1 VLRVGVVGA
10 AGRMGRTTLGA
21 VQEADDLE
29 LVCAVDPAAAGQ
41 DLSDLAE
48 GRMPALAVA
57 AGLDALEAADCD
69 VAVDFTSS
77 AGIGERLEWFAR
89 HGVHA
94 VVGTSG
100 IPATVLARAAE
111 LFAATPANAIIAP
124 NFALG
129 AALLTKFCE
138 LAAPV
143 MDGVEIVELHHDG
156 KADAPSGTALHTAER
171 IAEARL
177 AAMAGPFAADPT
189 TEVTLEGSRGGLGP
203 AGIRIHA
210 VRLPGLVAHEEVI
223 FGAAGQTLTI
233 RHDSFDRRSFM
244 PGVLLAIRQVALR
257 PGLTI
262 GLGALLEAP

>member
-10 AGRMGRTTLGA
+10 AGRMGRTTLTA
-21 VQEADDLE
+21 VQEADDLK
-29 LVCAVDPAAAGQ
+29 LVCAVDPAAAGKG
-41 DLSDLAE
+41 LSELVDGPA
-48 GRMPALAVA
+48 PALAVA
-57 AGLDALEAADCD
+57 DGIDALEAAGCD

-77 AGIGERLEWFAR
+77 VGIGERLEWYAG

-100 IPATVLARAAE
+100 IPSTVLAWAAQ
-111 LFAATPANAIIAP
+111 LFTDSPANAIIAP

-138 LAAPV
+138 IAAPV
-143 MDGVEIVELHHDG
+143 MDGVEIVELHHDA
-156 KADAPSGTALHTAER
+156 KIDAPSGTALHTAER
-171 IAEARL
+171 IAEARR
-177 AAMAGPFAADPT
+177 AAGAGPFVSDPT
-189 TEVTLEGSRGGLGP
+189 TEVNLAEARGGLGP

-244 PGVLLAIRQVALR
+244 PGVLLAIRQVAAR
-257 PGLTI
+257 PGLTV
-262 GLGALLEAP
+262 GLGALLESP